1 MGYLLGHDVGTSGD
15 KAVLLTEA
23 GEVLASAYEPYP
35 TRYPRPLWAEQDPDD
50 WWRAVGL
57 TTRRVLQ
64 EAGARPEEILGLAF
78 STQMVNVLALDRQ
91 GDPIGP
97 CINWLD
103 GRAGEEARRV
113 MRRLGGEAIFAAIV
127 GATLTGKDALPKMLW
142 LKRNTPEVY
151 ARAAALVDVSS
162 YLLLRAT
169 GRLVVE
175 WSVASVTGL
184 FHLKRKTWDES
195 LIRFFGLDRSKFP
208 DLVRSAERIGG
219 LTKRAA
225 DDLGL
230 REGTPVFGGAGD
242 AMTAAIGSGA
252 VGEGEAHLC
261 LGTSGFVG
269 VVTSRRVTGK
279 RGIPTIQSG
288 DPDKLLLVAETE
300 TSGAC
305 LKWAAQQ
312 LYGLEPDALAFA
324 RMDADVAGTEPG
336 ADSLLFTPWM
346 YGERTPVADER
357 IRAAFI
363 NLGANHTRA
372 QMTRAIYEGVALNLR
387 WMLELVGDL
396 FGFRPPVLRVI
407 GGGANGRPWVQI
419 VADVTARRLEVVP
432 HAQQATAIGAG
443 LLAAV
448 GLGIVPTVEAVK
460 NLVQVSHVVAPNPAH
475 AARYEALY
483 RAYQGLYPALKDT
496 YHALNSLDGRVID

>member
-1 MGYLLGHDVGTSGD
+1 
-15 KAVLLTEA
+15 
-23 GEVLASAYEPYP
+23 
-35 TRYPRPLWAEQDPDD
+35 
-50 WWRAVGL
+50 
-57 TTRRVLQ
+57 
-64 EAGARPEEILGLAF
+64 
-78 STQMVNVLALDRQ
+78 VLALDRQ
-91 GDPIGP
+91 GDPVGP

-113 MRRLGGEAIFAAIV
+113 MRRLGGRGIFAAIV

-142 LKRNTPEVY
+142 LKRNASEVY

-184 FHLKRKTWDES
+184 FHLKHKTWDSS

-208 DLVRSAERIGG
+208 ELVRSAERVGG
-219 LTKRAA
+219 LTARASSE
-225 DDLGL
+225 LGL

-279 RGIPTIQSG
+279 RGIATIQSG

-300 TSGAC
+300 TAGAC

-312 LYGLEPDALAFA
+312 LYGLEPDGPAFA
-324 RMDADVAGTEPG
+324 RMDADVEGCEPG
-336 ADSLLFTPWM
+336 AGSLLFTPWM

-372 QMTRAIYEGVALNLR
+372 QMTRAVYEGVAYNLR
-387 WMLELVGDL
+387 WMLDLVGSL
-396 FGFRPPVLRVI
+396 FGFRPEVLRVI
-407 GGGANGRPWVQI
+407 GGGARGRPWVQI
-419 VADVTARRLEVVP
+419 VADVTGRRLEVVS

-448 GLGIVPTVEAVK
+448 GLGIVPTVEAVHS
-460 NLVQVSHVVAPNPAH
+460 LVHTSHSVTPDPTR
-475 AARYEALY
+475 AARYQALY
-483 RAYQGLYPALKDT
+483 HAYQGLYPALKDT
-496 YHALNSLDGRVID
+496 YHALNAWDGGIPDEI